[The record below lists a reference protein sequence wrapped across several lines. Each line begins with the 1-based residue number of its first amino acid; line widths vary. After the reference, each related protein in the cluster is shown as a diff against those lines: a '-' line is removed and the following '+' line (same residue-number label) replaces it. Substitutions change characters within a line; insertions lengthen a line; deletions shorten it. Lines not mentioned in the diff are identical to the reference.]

1 MLATQESLQDAGE
14 NTERKQMQ
22 RHERFAF
29 KTRLTPVQDI
39 PGTLR
44 ELIVVVPQLR
54 THSTQPWPKQ
64 TERVVIVDVHA
75 GRLLRLSATCRR
87 LRATKKHQCSPGC
100 WLSEM
105 QNYRSTM
112 LYYWLNDQKQ
122 QQNSQ
127 IRRRLSQK
135 HFEPEKQ

>member
-75 GRLLRLSATCRR
+75 GGLLRTLCNVQATPGDEKASMFSWLLVVGNAKLSLHYALLLAKRPKAATE
-87 LRATKKHQCSPGC
+87 QPNSP
-100 WLSEM
+100 
-105 QNYRSTM
+105 
-112 LYYWLNDQKQ
+112 KVV
-122 QQNSQ
+122 
-127 IRRRLSQK
+127 
-135 HFEPEKQ
+135 PEAL